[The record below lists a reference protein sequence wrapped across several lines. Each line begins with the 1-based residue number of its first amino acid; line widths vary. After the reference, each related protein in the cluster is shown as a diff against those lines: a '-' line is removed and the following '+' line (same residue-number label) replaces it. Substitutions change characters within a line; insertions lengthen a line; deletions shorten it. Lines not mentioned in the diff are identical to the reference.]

1 MARSR
6 RPRRL
11 IRKDSGEYWTSYSDM
26 LSSLLLVFMLA
37 VTFSIYQYYS
47 LLEIKTKQLDAQQA
61 ELDRAQISL
70 VKQQEELETTRVSL
84 MGKEEELAS
93 VQIQLQAQE
102 EDLHAAQTALKTKE
116 EEQAAL
122 QLTLIQQ
129 EEELAAQKIRLGALE
144 EALGSQAE
152 RIDELLGVRTAIVEE
167 LSRTFAEK
175 KIGANVDRKTGDIVL
190 DSKLMFATGENILA
204 YEGQRQLERLIPAY
218 LQVLLRPEYKDYVAE
233 IIIEGHTDSKGS
245 YVFNL
250 ELSQQRAL
258 NVAKFCLQ
266 MPQLTSTQRSTLEN
280 ILTAKGR
287 SYADRIYNADG
298 TENMDASRRVE
309 IKFRLKDAE
318 MIEQMNKILKGE

>member
-1 MARSR
+1 MARPR

-129 EEELAAQKIRLGALE
+129 EEELAALE
-144 EALGSQAE
+144 LALGSQAK

-167 LSRTFAEK
+167 LSRTFSEK
-175 KIGANVDRKTGDIVL
+175 KIGANVDRNTGDIVL
-190 DSKLMFATGENILA
+190 DSKLMFATGEEVLA

>member
-1 MARSR
+1 
-6 RPRRL
+6 
-11 IRKDSGEYWTSYSDM
+11 
-26 LSSLLLVFMLA
+26 
-37 VTFSIYQYYS
+37 
-47 LLEIKTKQLDAQQA
+47 
-61 ELDRAQISL
+61 
-70 VKQQEELETTRVSL
+70 
-84 MGKEEELAS
+84 
-93 VQIQLQAQE
+93 
-102 EDLHAAQTALKTKE
+102 
-116 EEQAAL
+116 
-122 QLTLIQQ
+122 
-129 EEELAAQKIRLGALE
+129 
-144 EALGSQAE
+144 
-152 RIDELLGVRTAIVEE
+152 
-167 LSRTFAEK
+167 
-175 KIGANVDRKTGDIVL
+175 
-190 DSKLMFATGENILA
+190 MFATGENILA

>member
-1 MARSR
+1 MARPK

-129 EEELAAQKIRLGALE
+129 EEELATLE
-144 EALGSQAE
+144 LALGSQAK

-167 LSRTFAEK
+167 LSRTFSEK
-175 KIGANVDRKTGDIVL
+175 KIGANVDRNTGDIVL
-190 DSKLMFATGENILA
+190 DSKLMFATGEEVLA